1 VIASED
7 DARLLFGRWKEE
19 APPLRVKLI
28 SNSLV
33 FEATGT
39 VGDFTHGT
47 LQLSGPAWQFTVPLT
62 GAEFTFSD
70 PREIRVAAVRD
81 FETARYEFGLALGL
95 PSGDRLVLMEIKRE
109 PEETS
114 DDDET
119 AEA

>member
-1 VIASED
+1 M
-7 DARLLFGRWKEE
+7 LFGRWKEE

-47 LQLSGPAWQFTVPLT
+47 LQLNGPAWQFTVPLT

-70 PREIRVAAVRD
+70 PREIPIAAVRNI
-81 FETARYEFGLALGL
+81 ETSRYEFGLALGL
-95 PSGDRLVLMEIKRE
+95 PSGDRLVLMEIKSQEE
-109 PEETS
+109 PSGES
-114 DDDET
+114 DEP

>member
-7 DARLLFGRWKEE
+7 DARLLFGRWKED

-47 LQLSGPAWQFTVPLT
+47 LQLNGPAWQFTVPLT

-70 PREIRVAAVRD
+70 PREIPVAAVRNL
-81 FETARYEFGLALGL
+81 ETSRYEFGLALGL
-95 PSGDRLVLMEIKRE
+95 PSGDRLVLMEIKQE
-109 PEETS
+109 PKEANE
-114 DDDET
+114 DDEP
-119 AEA
+119 AQA